1 MQIIESGSM
10 RIIIPDKGYKIV
22 NKTNGKSYNK
32 VYLGVRDDL
41 ERYVEVLD
49 TDMMLEIN
57 NIKENAIDNDIDI
70 EILLMSVDRLYEL
83 LEPLLIDTMSV
94 MENEDPLLQL
104 YLRIVKKGLKDV
116 EEIPERYKEQVKALL

>member
-22 NKTNGKSYNK
+22 NKTNGKTYNK

-41 ERYVEVLD
+41 ERYTEVLD
-49 TDMMLEIN
+49 TDMMKEIN
-57 NIKENAIDNDIDI
+57 NIKEEAKDNDIDI

-83 LEPLLIDTMSV
+83 LEPLLINTMAI
-94 MENEDPLLQL
+94 MEGEDPLLQL
-104 YLRIVKKGLKDV
+104 YLRIVKKGLKDIEDV
-116 EEIPERYKEQVKALL
+116 PESYRERVKALL